1 MPRDLVAAAYPF
13 ENRVRRYTQQE
24 QPHQHER
31 TSLAQEKRG
40 CHKCQQRQN
49 ASTKKKLSPT
59 VTQCRNLMTV
69 LAPQAVQNPAND
81 RNEYNRQ
88 NHPDKN
94 GELRQSGHDYNGQCQ
109 QQQDQ
114 YISDIVT
121 QASIMCW
128 PGPFPAASAS

>member
-49 ASTKKKLSPT
+49 ASTKKKLSPPA
-59 VTQCRNLMTV
+59 TQCRNLMTV

-88 NHPDKN
+88 NHPDQK
-94 GELRQSGHDYNGQCQ
+94 GELRQPRHDDNSQCYEKK
-109 QQQDQ
+109 DR
-114 YISDIVT
+114 YISDVVA
-121 QASIMCW
+121 QDSIKDQ
-128 PGPFPAASAS
+128 P